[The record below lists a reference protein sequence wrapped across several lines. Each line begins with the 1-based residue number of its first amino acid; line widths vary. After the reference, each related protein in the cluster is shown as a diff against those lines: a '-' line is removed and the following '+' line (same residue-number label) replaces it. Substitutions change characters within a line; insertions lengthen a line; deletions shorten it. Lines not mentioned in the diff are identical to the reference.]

1 MGQSMLDCPI
11 TITIGVRMTNK
22 YWWNYS
28 IEELEQM
35 ADENGKITKESME
48 KFNKE
53 MTEDNEQEH
62 KY

>member
-1 MGQSMLDCPI
+1 MEN
-11 TITIGVRMTNK
+11 NK

-35 ADENGKITKESME
+35 TDENGKITKESME

>member
-1 MGQSMLDCPI
+1 MEN
-11 TITIGVRMTNK
+11 NK

-35 ADENGKITKESME
+35 ADKAVKITKEAVE

-62 KY
+62 QY

>member
-1 MGQSMLDCPI
+1 MEN
-11 TITIGVRMTNK
+11 NK

-35 ADENGKITKESME
+35 ADKDGKITKEAMK

-62 KY
+62 QY

>member
-1 MGQSMLDCPI
+1 MRFVRLSHNNK
-11 TITIGVRMTNK
+11 GVRMTNQ

-35 ADENGKITKESME
+35 ADENGKITKEAME

>member
-1 MGQSMLDCPI
+1 
-11 TITIGVRMTNK
+11 MTNQ

-35 ADENGKITKESME
+35 ADENGKITKDAME

>member
-1 MGQSMLDCPI
+1 MGLVYNPI
-11 TITIGVRMTNK
+11 HNRKVNMTNQ

-62 KY
+62 LY

>member
-1 MGQSMLDCPI
+1 MEN
-11 TITIGVRMTNK
+11 NK
-22 YWWNYS
+22 DIYYS

-35 ADENGKITKESME
+35 ADENGNISKESME